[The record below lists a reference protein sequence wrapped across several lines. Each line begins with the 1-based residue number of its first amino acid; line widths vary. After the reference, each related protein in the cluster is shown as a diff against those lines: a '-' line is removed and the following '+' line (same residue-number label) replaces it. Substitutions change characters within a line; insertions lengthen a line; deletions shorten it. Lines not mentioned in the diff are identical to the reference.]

1 MPPKPHGGVKK
12 KPWTRKCRFTKPRKL
27 KDPLIEESDVSFAE
41 LVTGI
46 TNIQVTAGPW
56 TQPDPRL
63 DSPIDSHSSSINMLP
78 GDHPLYEHLS
88 KLFDDFRKL
97 SSAVNSLKFSTTVA
111 KCQLERVHGLLD
123 TFDDTLGQMA
133 SIQTPQ

>member
-56 TQPDPRL
+56 LQPDSRL
-63 DSPIDSHSSSINMLP
+63 DSHSSSINMLP
-78 GDHPLYEHLS
+78 GDHPLYDHMN

-97 SSAVNSLKFSTTVA
+97 SRAVDCLKFASTVTRTD
-111 KCQLERVHGLLD
+111 LERVQTWLD
-123 TFDDTLGQMA
+123 TVDDTMGE
-133 SIQTPQ
+133 IQTIHSPA